1 MNMSARSSDLLA
13 PLFAPLTSL
22 PGVGPTVAGLIER
35 AAGGGRVID
44 LLFHLPESYLDRS
57 ARPTIRDARPGTIAT
72 LAVEVVRH
80 ERPAT
85 SRQPWR
91 VVVRDDTGLAEL
103 VFFKFTREAQT
114 PPGTRLLVSGKL
126 DVFNHRLTI
135 AHPEHMVPID
145 QPGRI
150 PLIEPV
156 WPLTGGLWPRQVA
169 AGLAQALAML
179 PALPEW
185 HDAAL
190 LKREKWPTFADALR
204 KVQSPNGSS
213 SESCPKAKCGLG
225 EAQAFSVMA
234 GGAEVVGGPPPRA
247 MTQKNAGRRSD
258 EGHGT
263 TSYHGVTGAEGRGI
277 AEGQGIT
284 SRYSVMAGEAEPL
297 CVMAGEAEPLCVM
310 AGAGRPPTSFETGDA
325 KVAGSPP
332 PPASTPGASAH
343 GAAAASIPAVPD
355 KRMRAR
361 LAYDELLA
369 GQVAQALI
377 RGRVRARVG
386 QPLMGDSHLRDEA
399 LRRFGFAPTPSQM
412 QALSEIDADLA
423 SPRRMLRLLQG
434 DVGSGKTL
442 VALLAMLRAVE
453 AGKQAALMAPT
464 EVLAKQHH
472 RTLTKLCPLPVAL
485 LTGSIKGRERA
496 RLLRGMKDA
505 TIKIVVGTHALFQDA
520 VEYHDL
526 ALAVIDEQHRFGVTQ
541 RLTLGAKGE
550 RTDVLVM
557 TATPIPRTLLL
568 TQWGEMDVSRL
579 TDKPPGRQPIRTTL
593 HSLGT
598 LPTVLEAIAR
608 KLDEGAQVYWVCPL
622 VAESEALDVA
632 AAQERHAHLKHR
644 FGELVGLAHGQQT
657 PEVRDAA
664 LAAFAAGTV
673 RLLVATTVVEVGVDV
688 PEASIM
694 VIEHAERFGLAQL
707 HQLRGRVGRGA
718 DASFCLLLH
727 EDWVNE
733 SARRRLILLR
743 DTDDGF
749 LIADEDF
756 RLRGSGDALG
766 TRQAGLP
773 GYRLADVTEHEH
785 LLHMAHRDAAVL
797 LSRDP
802 KLETTRGQAIRVLLR
817 LFERTAAMRTLAAG

>member
-1 MNMSARSSDLLA
+1 MNADPLA
-13 PLFAPLTSL
+13 SLFAPLTSL
-22 PGVGPTVAGLIER
+22 RGIGPAVAALIAR
-35 AAGGGRVID
+35 AAGGNRVID
-44 LLFHLPESYLDRS
+44 LLFHMPESYLDRS
-57 ARPTIRDARPGTIAT
+57 ARPTIHTAKAGTVAT

-80 ERPAT
+80 ERPST

-91 VVVRDDTGLAEL
+91 IVVKDDTGIAEL
-103 VFFKFTREAQT
+103 VFFRFTRESQV
-114 PPGTRLLVSGKL
+114 PPGAKLLVSGKL
-126 DVFNHRLTI
+126 DSFNGRLSI
-135 AHPEHMVPID
+135 PHPDHMVPIEQAD
-145 QPGRI
+145 RI
-150 PLIEPV
+150 PVIEPV
-156 WPLTGGLWPRQVA
+156 WPLTAGLWPRQIA
-169 AGLAQALAML
+169 TGLAHAFDLL
-179 PALPEW
+179 PDFPEW
-185 HDAAL
+185 QDPAL
-190 LKREKWPTFADALR
+190 LKREKWLSFGESLRTVQAPTTGE
-204 KVQSPNGSS
+204 PN
-213 SESCPKAKCGLG
+213 
-225 EAQAFSVMA
+225 
-234 GGAEVVGGPPPRA
+234 PR
-247 MTQKNAGRRSD
+247 
-258 EGHGT
+258 
-263 TSYHGVTGAEGRGI
+263 
-277 AEGQGIT
+277 
-284 SRYSVMAGEAEPL
+284 L
-297 CVMAGEAEPLCVM
+297 
-310 AGAGRPPTSFETGDA
+310 
-325 KVAGSPP
+325 
-332 PPASTPGASAH
+332 
-343 GAAAASIPAVPD
+343 
-355 KRMRAR
+355 RAR

-377 RGRVRARVG
+377 RGRVRARSG
-386 QPLMGDSHLRDEA
+386 QPLIGDSRLRDVA
-399 LRRFGFAPTPSQM
+399 LQRFGFAPTPSQEN
-412 QALSEIDADLA
+412 ALREIDADLA

-442 VALLAMLRAVE
+442 VAVLAMLRAVE

-472 RTLTKLCPLPVAL
+472 RVLSHLCPVPVAL
-485 LTGSIKGRERA
+485 LTGSIKGKERA
-496 RLLRGMKDA
+496 RLLRGMKDG
-505 TIKIVVGTHALFQDA
+505 TIQIIVGTHALFQDA

-550 RTDVLVM
+550 RTDVLIM

-579 TDKPPGRQPIRTTL
+579 TEKPAGRLPIRTTL

-598 LPTVLEAIAR
+598 MPTVLDGVAR

-632 AAQERHAHLKHR
+632 AAQDRFIDLKGI
-644 FGELVGLAHGQQT
+644 FGDRVGLAHGQQT
-657 PEVRDAA
+657 PEIRDAA
-664 LAAFAAGTV
+664 LAAFAAGTI

-688 PEASIM
+688 PEASVM

-718 DASFCLLLH
+718 NASFCLLLH

-733 SARRRLILLR
+733 TARRRLTLLR

-756 RLRGSGDALG
+756 HLRGGGDALG

-773 GYRLADVTEHEH
+773 GYRLADPVDHES

-802 KLETTRGQAIRVLLR
+802 KLETPRGHAIRLLLK
-817 LFERTAAMRTLAAG
+817 LFERNAAMRTLAAG